1 MMMETVPHS
10 DLSCQS
16 HVVTNQIPVLTFLPI
31 IGIKTSYS
39 TGNTTYIIKTHQIYH
54 RHSSKPPAHLILRT
68 LRRQQQRFVRS
79 MSTSPPPLSWE
90 LQPCESVFNQLGVCF
105 GSFNCLHMNSST
117 LSLHLC
123 AHICFPVYIRDAQ
136 WHCEHSSCTKGK
148 STKGGT
154 LASANSHFNPS
165 PVAASTHPLFLPP
178 SIRSPIPCQLV
189 GVGVGGGR
197 GWSRCEGRLGQEGGI
212 QRRGRQKS
220 TSPCWHSSLS
230 RTFWTS
236 FYTHAHKQVFSGT
249 MRSLQTTWPAVSMVV
264 ESMCVRVCVFA
275 SGDKENQWTT
285 SYIWDSEWICSR
297 TINCGSWQSVRLLFS
312 FSEWRWRNQWGPERQ
327 SGRSMPT
334 WFWVPVFIPSPLSL
348 S

>member
-1 MMMETVPHS
+1 MWW
-10 DLSCQS
+10 
-16 HVVTNQIPVLTFLPI
+16 PI
-31 IGIKTSYS
+31 IFHRKPLL
-39 TGNTTYIIKTHQIYH
+39 NTTYIIKTHQIYH
-54 RHSSKPPAHLILRT
+54 RHSSKPLAHLILRT

-189 GVGVGGGR
+189 EGGARMVQMWRKTWTGR
-197 GWSRCEGRLGQEGGI
+197 GDTTARETEIHIPLLTLFIVQNLLDKLLHTCTQTSILRNNGVPSDDLTCCVNGCGI
-212 QRRGRQKS
+212 
-220 TSPCWHSSLS
+220 H
-230 RTFWTS
+230 
-236 FYTHAHKQVFSGT
+236 
-249 MRSLQTTWPAVSMVV
+249 
-264 ESMCVRVCVFA
+264 VCVFA

>member
-1 MMMETVPHS
+1 MWW
-10 DLSCQS
+10 
-16 HVVTNQIPVLTFLPI
+16 PI
-31 IGIKTSYS
+31 IFHRKPLL
-39 TGNTTYIIKTHQIYH
+39 NTTYIIKTHQIYH

-189 GVGVGGGR
+189 EGGARMVQMWRKTWTGR
-197 GWSRCEGRLGQEGGI
+197 GDTTARETEIHIPLLTLFIVQNLLDKLLHTCTQTSILRNNGVPSDDLTCCVNGCGI
-212 QRRGRQKS
+212 HV
-220 TSPCWHSSLS
+220 C
-230 RTFWTS
+230 
-236 FYTHAHKQVFSGT
+236 A
-249 MRSLQTTWPAVSMVV
+249 
-264 ESMCVRVCVFA
+264 CVCVC
-275 SGDKENQWTT
+275 
-285 SYIWDSEWICSR
+285 IW
-297 TINCGSWQSVRLLFS
+297 WQRK
-312 FSEWRWRNQWGPERQ
+312 
-327 SGRSMPT
+327 SMNDILHLRFRVDLQPDY
-334 WFWVPVFIPSPLSL
+334 
-348 S
+348 